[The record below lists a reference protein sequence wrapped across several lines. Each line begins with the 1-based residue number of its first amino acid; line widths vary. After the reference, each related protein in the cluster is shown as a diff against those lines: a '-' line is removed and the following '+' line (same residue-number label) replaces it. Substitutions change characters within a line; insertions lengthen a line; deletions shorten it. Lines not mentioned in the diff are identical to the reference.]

1 MTRRHHISCRC
12 NFCVLRR
19 NAQLRRQERQD
30 IGSGGILPPGSYPY
44 EAPGDHPV
52 IYEDEVEAT
61 RLART
66 HADGKEGR
74 RNRPERVSDDSGA
87 VRNRPPPQPEQ
98 PRADGPPDE
107 AAQPVTTKPPSQAG
121 ARRRGRWGRQIA
133 ALALIA
139 LGVAGVA
146 IWLFVFDGISS
157 VGAPPGKTAGG
168 TPPVTD
174 AELDAMIAAA
184 LTRRAPTPTLA
195 PPQPTWTP
203 LPRPTATPRPRP
215 VSAYPYS
222 DGATAITNN
231 ADGGPAWSPD
241 GRQIVFASGRDGD
254 WEIYVMYLDGSYFIR
269 PRLTHNSSHDSHPA
283 WSPDGREIVF
293 ASDRDGDWEIYVM
306 NADRSDVTQ
315 ITHNPSYDGHP
326 AWSPDGRRI
335 AFASNRNGRREIY
348 VMNADGSDV
357 AQITHNPSYDGH
369 PAWSPDGRRIAFAS
383 NRNGR
388 REIYVMNA
396 DGSGVTQITHNFS
409 DAGSPAW
416 SLDGR
421 RIAFASYWDG
431 DSEIY
436 VMNADGSDVTQI
448 THNSGGDYR
457 PAWSPDGRWIA
468 FNSYR
473 DGDYKIYVI
482 AVPP

>member
-44 EAPGDHPV
+44 ETPGDHPV

-66 HADGKEGR
+66 HADGKEERG
-74 RNRPERVSDDSGA
+74 NRPERVSDDPGA
-87 VRNRPPPQPEQ
+87 VRNQPPPQPEQ

-107 AAQPVTTKPPSQAG
+107 AAQPVTTEPPSQAG
-121 ARRRGRWGRQIA
+121 ARGRGRWGRRIA

-157 VGAPPGKTAGG
+157 VGAPPGETAGG

-184 LTRRAPTPTLA
+184 LTRRAPTPTLV

-203 LPRPTATPRPRP
+203 RPRRAHA
-215 VSAYPYS
+215 VSACPYS

-241 GRQIVFASGRDGD
+241 GRQ
-254 WEIYVMYLDGSYFIR
+254 
-269 PRLTHNSSHDSHPA
+269 
-283 WSPDGREIVF
+283 IVF

-335 AFASNRNGRREIY
+335 AFASNRHGRREIY
-348 VMNADGSDV
+348 VMNADGSD
-357 AQITHNPSYDGH
+357 
-369 PAWSPDGRRIAFAS
+369 
-383 NRNGR
+383 
-388 REIYVMNA
+388 
-396 DGSGVTQITHNFS
+396 VTQITHNFS

-436 VMNADGSDVTQI
+436 VMNTDGSDVTQI

-482 AVPP
+482 AAPP